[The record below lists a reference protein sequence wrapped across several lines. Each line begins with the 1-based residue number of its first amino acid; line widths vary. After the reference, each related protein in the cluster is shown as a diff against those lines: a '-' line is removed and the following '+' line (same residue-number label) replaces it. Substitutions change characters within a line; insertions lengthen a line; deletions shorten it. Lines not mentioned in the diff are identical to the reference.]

1 MTATETSTARFDPIE
16 LEILWQSLI
25 STVNEQARALQRA
38 AFSPIVREAGD
49 LANAVFDRRG
59 RMVAQAVTGTPG
71 HINSLAIGA
80 ASMLEEFPV
89 ETLQPGDIL
98 ITNDPYKTAGQLLDV
113 TVLVPAWRNGRV
125 IALFGS
131 TIHHTDVG
139 GYGIGAGGRDV
150 FEEGLWIPICRLMRG
165 NNGASV
171 RNEDVWRFI
180 LSNVRQPDHMA
191 GDLHAQMASGEV
203 GAQRLATLCD
213 SHGLDDIEERA
224 DEIIERSEAATRE
237 TIRAL
242 PAGDYDASAVLDL
255 ADGSRV
261 DICCRLTVDAEAGEI
276 IVDYAGT
283 SEASRWG
290 INVVKNYTHA
300 YTTFTVRSV
309 LSPDIPNNHGS
320 LGPIK
325 VEAPEGSIVNA
336 VPPQPGTARHVV
348 GMFLPNAL
356 LKALAQVRPEQAMAE
371 GSGAVW
377 TMQVNGSH
385 PDGSPFITA
394 MFTYAGGVGARA
406 SKPGLDACSYP
417 TGVSAVPIEVV
428 EASAP
433 IRFHQKALRADS
445 GGKGAQPGGRGQ
457 VIEFSVA
464 TDQSWQLNA
473 VTSRLEEPPQ
483 GVFGGE
489 PGDSG
494 AFLVNGDAVKT
505 QERITLSGDD
515 VVRLEL
521 PGGGGYGEPEPTRTT
536 GRPAPLPPHGEAR
549 STAHLTRPSSSSR
562 VLTVASTNGPTL
574 PSMGSP
580 IEWPGGFTRWASPP
594 AMRSISPLPT
604 ARPLWRCGSPLS
616 EWVLGSCHRT
626 RWHVPPNSVITSN
639 ARRRSWVSAPHPG
652 PRRIATLPAT

>member
-1 MTATETSTARFDPIE
+1 MTTSATAEADFVTAKAFDPVD
-16 LEILWQSLI
+16 LEICWQSLI

-71 HINSLAIGA
+71 HINSLAIGVA
-80 ASMLEEFPV
+80 NILEEFPV
-89 ETLQPGDIL
+89 DEFVPGDVL

-150 FEEGLWIPICRLMRG
+150 FEEGLWIPICKLMVGDASSPQRV
-165 NNGASV
+165 SV
-171 RNEDVWRFI
+171 RNDDVWRFI
-180 LSNVRQPDHMA
+180 LCNVRQPDHMA
-191 GDLHAQMASGEV
+191 GDLHAQIASGEV
-203 GAQRLATLCD
+203 GAKRLGALCD
-213 SHGLDDIEERA
+213 SRDLDDIEALA

-237 TIRAL
+237 SIRAL
-242 PAGDYDASAVLDL
+242 PAGSYAGEAVLDL
-255 ADGSRV
+255 ADGSTV
-261 DICCRLTVDAEAGEI
+261 DIVCRVVVDPDRGDITVDYE
-276 IVDYAGT
+276 GT
-283 SEASRWG
+283 SKASAWG

-320 LGPIK
+320 LAPIR
-325 VEAPEGSIVNA
+325 VQVPAGSIVDA
-336 VPPQPGTARHVV
+336 VCPQPGTARHVV

-356 LKALAQVRPEQAMAE
+356 LKALALVCPEQAMAE

-385 PDGSPFITA
+385 PNGSPFITA

-406 SKPGLDACSYP
+406 MKPGLDACSYP

-433 IRFHQKALRADS
+433 IRFHHKSLRAGS
-445 GGKGAQPGGRGQ
+445 GGAGRQPGGRGQ
-457 VIEFSVA
+457 SIEFSVD
-464 TDQSWQLNA
+464 TKQPWQLNA
-473 VTSRLEEPPQ
+473 VTSRLVQAPQ
-483 GVFGGE
+483 GLFGGE
-489 PGDSG
+489 PGAAG
-494 AFLVNGDAVKT
+494 AFLVNGEKVRT
-505 QERITLSGDD
+505 QARITLSPDD

-521 PGGGGYGEPEPTRTT
+521 PGGGGYGTPTSSK
-536 GRPAPLPPHGEAR
+536 PAG
-549 STAHLTRPSSSSR
+549 
-562 VLTVASTNGPTL
+562 
-574 PSMGSP
+574 
-580 IEWPGGFTRWASPP
+580 
-594 AMRSISPLPT
+594 
-604 ARPLWRCGSPLS
+604 
-616 EWVLGSCHRT
+616 
-626 RWHVPPNSVITSN
+626 PNSAGS
-639 ARRRSWVSAPHPG
+639 
-652 PRRIATLPAT
+652 